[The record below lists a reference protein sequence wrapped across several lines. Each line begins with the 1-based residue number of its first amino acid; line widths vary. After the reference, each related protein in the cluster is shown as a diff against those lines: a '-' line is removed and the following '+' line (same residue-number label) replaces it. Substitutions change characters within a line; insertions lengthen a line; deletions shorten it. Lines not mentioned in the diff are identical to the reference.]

1 MIVLD
6 GPPKIPVKVM
16 HYVSYMDV
24 YSSIQEHLGED
35 VAGRFDFYY
44 RIDSINSLKKEVL
57 DSIDS
62 RLYEFLQQQLGLY
75 KLENVKMIG

>member
-24 YSSIQEHLGED
+24 YSSIQEHLGEK
-35 VAGRFDFYY
+35 VANDFDFYY
-44 RIDSINSLKKEVL
+44 RIQIINSFKKKVL
-57 DSIDS
+57 DSIDTN
-62 RLYEFLQQQLGLY
+62 LYEFLQQQLGLH
-75 KLENVKMIG
+75 KIENVKMIG